1 MSVTEKQLKT
11 MFEDIGKNWETFK
24 AENDERLSVIE
35 KNGGVAELDEK
46 LVKIEAAMTEVT
58 GERDTAV
65 AERKV
70 MSERV
75 DAVEASLDGLGT
87 RERDKKRQDLVGY
100 KEKFNE
106 WMRSTVQYG
115 GKMAD
120 PELSRELVLLA
131 RDIPEYKDINTGVG
145 ATGGFAVPEEIAR
158 EIHDQTRLLSPLRDL
173 ARVVQIGTSDYK
185 ELVNI
190 HGENSAWVGEAGA
203 RSTGTTPSF
212 RERAPTLG
220 TLYSYPR
227 ATEESVDDV
236 FFNVG
241 QLLID
246 VTSVEHAIAEGIAWL
261 TGSGTNRPTGIF
273 NTAPVVTDDD
283 ASPPR
288 SAEAIE
294 YVPLDLSTPTTAID
308 PDQLLTIIYLL
319 RASYRLNAWWA
330 FNSSVTG
337 VIRKLKD
344 TQNQYLWAPGLVAG
358 QPDRLLG
365 YPVRT
370 LEAMDDASTVNNLPI
385 LFGDFRRGYL
395 IVDRVGLRITVDD
408 NITVPGFI
416 QWYIRKRV
424 GGILLDNN
432 ALKAGKFSSS

>member
-1 MSVTEKQLKT
+1 MDQKT
-11 MFEDIGKNWETFK
+11 MKQMLDDLGKDWETFK
-24 AENDERLSVIE
+24 AANDERLDKIE
-35 KNGGVAELDEK
+35 AGGGTAEIDEK
-46 LVKIEAAMTEVT
+46 LVKINASMDGIDAARE
-58 GERDTAV
+58 TAV
-65 AERKV
+65 AEAK
-70 MSERV
+70 MMADRV
-75 DAVEASLDGLGT
+75 DELEAQMDGLGT
-87 RERDKKRQDLVGY
+87 IPDPKDRKDLKEY
-100 KEKFNE
+100 KDLFTD
-106 WMRSTVQYG
+106 WLRSTAQYG

-120 PELSRELVLLA
+120 PEMSSKLIKLGK
-131 RDIPEYKDINTGVG
+131 DIPEYKDINTGVG
-145 ATGGFAVPEEIAR
+145 ATGGFAVPEEIAT

-190 HGENSAWVGEAGA
+190 HGENSAWVGEASA
-203 RSTGTTPSF
+203 RTTSTTPSF

-261 TGSGTNRPTGIF
+261 TGDGVNKPTGIF
-273 NTAPVVTDDD
+273 DTAPVVTDDD

-288 SAEAIE
+288 SADAIE
-294 YVPLDLSTPTTAID
+294 YVPLDNSSPLSAID
-308 PDQLLTIIYLL
+308 PDVLFDLVYLL
-319 RASYRLNAWWA
+319 RAPYRNNATWA
-330 FNSSVTG
+330 MNSTVQGT
-337 VIRKLKD
+337 VRKFKD
-344 TQNQYLWAPGLVAG
+344 TTDQYLWAPGLVGG
-358 QPDRLLG
+358 QPSTLLG
-365 YPVRT
+365 FPIRT
-370 LEAMDDASTVNNLPI
+370 LEAMDDATTDLFPI

-395 IVDRVGLRITVDD
+395 IVDRVGLRITVDN

-432 ALKAGKFSSS
+432 ALKAGKFATS